1 MQQNNATAPVLV
13 TEIPLPDGKIAG
25 QLTLNKPASLNA
37 LDLSMAQIMLTS
49 LTEFA
54 HREDVVLVFIDAT
67 GDKAFCAGGD
77 IVSMYRAMQQAP
89 GEIPDFIQ
97 RFFTL
102 EYRLDHLIHTFPK
115 PVMVWGHGIVMGGG
129 MGLLNGASH
138 RVVTPAS
145 RLAMPEIT
153 IGLYPDVGGS
163 YFLPRLP
170 GHSGLFLG
178 LTGASI
184 NATDACFLTLA
195 DYYCDTSAKQHV
207 LDTLQRTVF
216 SPRTAHDQLSALISQ
231 YNVAI
236 EERIDGQVEGH
247 LEAINL
253 ACEADDVS
261 VIAKQILTLN
271 STADKWL
278 QRAQQTL
285 AKGSPITA
293 HLVFQQILR
302 GATMSLADCFRMEMT
317 MSCRCGEFG
326 ELQEGVRA
334 LLIDKDN
341 QPAWKYSAIDTVP
354 TTVVSHFFADI
365 WDVSQ
370 HPLADLGA

>member
-1 MQQNNATAPVLV
+1 MQQDNAMAPVQV

-37 LDLSMAQIMLTS
+37 LDLTMAQIMLTS

-54 HREDVVLVFIDAT
+54 HREEVVLVFIDAA

-89 GEIPDFIQ
+89 GEVPDFIQ
-97 RFFTL
+97 RFFAL

-115 PVMVWGHGIVMGGG
+115 PVVVWGHGIVMGGG

-195 DYYCDTSAKQHV
+195 DYYCDTLAKQQV
-207 LDTLQRTVF
+207 LDALQRTVF
-216 SPRTAHDQLSALISQ
+216 SPLTAHDQLSALIGQ
-231 YNVAI
+231 HNVAI
-236 EERIDGQVEGH
+236 DERIDGQVEEH

-253 ACEADDVS
+253 ACQADDVS
-261 VIAKQILTLN
+261 VIAKQILSLD

-285 AKGSPITA
+285 EKGSPITT
-293 HLVFQQILR
+293 HLVFEQIQR
-302 GATMSLADCFRMEMT
+302 GASMSLADCFKMEMT

-341 QPAWKYSAIDTVP
+341 QPAWKYPAIDAVP
-354 TTVVSHFFADI
+354 ATVVNHFFADI
-365 WDVSQ
+365 WDVQQ